1 MHFDCEEQLAEK
13 YLPGNARTALAPPMC
28 PRWLGLDG
36 TPLQR
41 GLVAQVQRCFE
52 GLNRVSLP
60 ICRLF
65 MYFASRSDEFE
76 HDTPY
81 ADGRK

>member
-52 GLNRVSLP
+52 GL
-60 ICRLF
+60 
-65 MYFASRSDEFE
+65 
-76 HDTPY
+76 
-81 ADGRK
+81 